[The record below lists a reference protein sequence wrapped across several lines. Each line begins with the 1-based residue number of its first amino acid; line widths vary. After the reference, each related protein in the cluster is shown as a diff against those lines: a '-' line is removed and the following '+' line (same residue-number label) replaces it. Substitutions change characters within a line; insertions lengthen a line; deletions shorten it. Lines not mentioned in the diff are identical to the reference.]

1 MANEK
6 WFFKSTDKHHKVHSD
21 WQPCTV
27 KEKEKLEKM
36 RPNFFEFKE
45 KVKPEKTPSMGAA
58 DLEAEEKKG
67 KN

>member
-6 WFFKSTDKHHKVHSD
+6 WFFKSKNKHHKVHSD
-21 WQPCTV
+21 WKPCTV

-36 RPNFFEFKE
+36 RPFSFEFKE
-45 KVKPEKTPSMGAA
+45 KTKPEKTPSMKVEDAKT
-58 DLEAEEKKG
+58 EEKKG